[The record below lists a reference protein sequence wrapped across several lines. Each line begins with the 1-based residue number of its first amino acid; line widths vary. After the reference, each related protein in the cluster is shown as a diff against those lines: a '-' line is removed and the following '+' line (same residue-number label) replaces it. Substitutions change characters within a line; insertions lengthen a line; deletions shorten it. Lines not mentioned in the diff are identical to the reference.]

1 MKELIPT
8 DPAAISSITE
18 GTVRWAPNDAYSQAM
33 GNKAEYAGRVR
44 QVGPNVL
51 PVRGSI
57 HSYYK
62 PAEPRS
68 QTSGSAGVSQM
79 IKAAL
84 EAQQETHRA
93 EMDALLAAHREQAA
107 AQQVQQA
114 ERERQ
119 HKEELNAM
127 LAA

>member
-1 MKELIPT
+1 MCTLQERMKELIPT
-8 DPAAISSITE
+8 DPAAISSIIE
-18 GTVRWAPNDAYSQAM
+18 GTVRWAPNNAYSQAM
-33 GNKAEYAGRVR
+33 GNKAEYTGQVR

-51 PVRGSI
+51 PVCDSI

-62 PAEPRS
+62 PIEPRS

-114 ERERQ
+114 ERER
-119 HKEELNAM
+119 
-127 LAA
+127 